1 MMSKKRPR
9 HSATEEPPDRWLGRV
24 FRNSYTYRGARREV
38 RRWHVKLQHAGR
50 RRTLTLQAADRAAAA
65 AEAQALARRLRAGGW
80 AALEAARTR
89 GSGETFP
96 RPMVR
101 RYTAGLTPGVAQ
113 ELFVRLAAEG
123 ESACFALGTGDANL
137 AALRAAEFQREL
149 AAVGWRQFCLAR
161 PRETTV
167 AVVWQANPFLCT
179 YATVLT
185 VPAAQGLPAPAAAP
199 TGWEVVILE
208 EDGGVRR
215 ALAWWAARCPGVLRV
230 TAVAAE
236 HTAPVPENGAFL
248 LLARRAVTE
257 AEDFRRWLQPL
268 ADRAVVLPY
277 GLFAESDDIFASIS
291 GVSGGY
297 FLRRRSP
304 DRLLDPLARARP
316 EQGPEGLRR
325 QARQY
330 VQRLFAETPPEAEPV
345 ETGGL
350 TPRETEVLDLLARGR
365 LDKEVARALGVS
377 VWTVHS
383 HLRRIFAKYGVHTR
397 TEAVVRHLQK

>member
-1 MMSKKRPR
+1 MSKKRP
-9 HSATEEPPDRWLGRV
+9 SYPSPEESLERWEGRI
-24 FRNSYTYRGARREV
+24 FRNSYTYRGVRRQV
-38 RRWHVKLQHAGR
+38 RRWHVKLQHAGS
-50 RRTLTLQAADRAAAA
+50 RRTLTLAATSRADAA

-80 AALEAARTR
+80 AALESARAR
-89 GSGETFP
+89 SGGEGLP

-149 AAVGWRQFCLAR
+149 ASVGWRQFCLAR
-161 PRETTV
+161 PREATV
-167 AVVWQANPFLCT
+167 AVLWQANPFLCT
-179 YATVLT
+179 YATLLT
-185 VPAAQGLPAPAAAP
+185 VPAAQGLPAPAPAQA
-199 TGWEVVILE
+199 GWEVVILE
-208 EDGGVRR
+208 EDGGLRR

-230 TAVAAE
+230 TAAA
-236 HTAPVPENGAFL
+236 AAGADVVPEHGAFV

-257 AEDFRRWLQPL
+257 TEDFQRWLQPG
-268 ADRAVVLPY
+268 ADRAAVLPF
-277 GLFAESDDIFASIS
+277 GLYAESDDIFASIS

-304 DRLLDPLARARP
+304 DRLLEPLARARP

-325 QARQY
+325 HARQY
-330 VQRLFAETPPEAEPV
+330 VQRLFAEGLPDAEPF
-345 ETGGL
+345 ELGGL

>member
-1 MMSKKRPR
+1 MSKKRPR
-9 HSATEEPPDRWLGRV
+9 HPPAEAPPDRWLGRV
-24 FRNSYTYRGARREV
+24 FRNSYTYRGARRQV
-38 RRWHVKLQHAGR
+38 QRWHVKLQHAGR
-50 RRTLTLQAADRAAAA
+50 RRTLTLAAASRAAAA
-65 AEAQALARRLRAGGW
+65 AEAQALARRLRADGW
-80 AALEAARTR
+80 AGIESARPR
-89 GSGETFP
+89 AGGDPAP

-101 RYTAGLTPGVAQ
+101 RYTAGLTPGAMQ

-123 ESACFALGTGDANL
+123 ESGCFALGTGDANL
-137 AALRAAEFQREL
+137 AALRAVEYQREL
-149 AAVGWRQFCLAR
+149 AAAGWRQFCLAR
-161 PRETTV
+161 PREATV
-167 AVVWQANPFLCT
+167 AVVWQPNPFLCT
-179 YATVLT
+179 YTTLLT
-185 VPAAQGLPAPAAAP
+185 VPAAQGLPPPVPAGG
-199 TGWEVVILE
+199 GWRGGILE

-215 ALAWWAARCPGVLRV
+215 ALAWWAARCPGVLQV
-230 TAVAAE
+230 TAAAPGVDVA
-236 HTAPVPENGAFL
+236 PEAGAFA
-248 LLARRAVTE
+248 LLARRTVTE
-257 AEDFRRWLQPL
+257 TETFQQWLHPF
-268 ADRAVVLPY
+268 ASRAAVLPF
-277 GLFAESDDIFASIS
+277 GVFAESDDIFASIS

-304 DRLLDPLARARP
+304 DRLLEPLARTRP

-325 QARQY
+325 HARQY
-330 VQRLFAETPPEAEPV
+330 VQRLFAETPPDAEPP